1 MELSSLKALYQ
12 LVVHCCELLSLWKL
26 LCEYQ
31 LHLTAKEL
39 TNVRKMR
46 EKSRR
51 KGKWRGVLA
60 LVSLSALQDQKT
72 QLKMA
77 SFRTMVVSGRQVC
90 QCVYT

>member
-39 TNVRKMR
+39 TNVREKR
-46 EKSRR
+46 EMGKR
-51 KGKWRGVLA
+51 KEIFFKHFFC
-60 LVSLSALQDQKT
+60 SLYHRIRKHS
-72 QLKMA
+72 
-77 SFRTMVVSGRQVC
+77 
-90 QCVYT
+90 

>member
-39 TNVRKMR
+39 TNVRK
-46 EKSRR
+46 KSRR
-51 KGKWRGVLA
+51 KRKWRWVLA

-72 QLKMA
+72 QLKTA
-77 SFRTMVVSGRQVC
+77 HFRTMVVSGRQVC